1 MMKYKALV
9 ASAATA
15 IVLGVPLPASAQLSS
30 LGPAPATGT
39 GLGTVSTVL
48 TLQNNGTES
57 ACIGPVGVTTC
68 VLGDAKTGAAQTNLY
83 TLGTFPTL
91 TGSNLRLILN
101 FNEPSAAVGGTLNNA
116 TLTVYNGTTALFNSS
131 SGSVSFPNTYSGIGS
146 SGFAFGLSA
155 SDAAM
160 FDSILSQSGSASY
173 TLGLNASLSGVS
185 GGPETF
191 YIGQVPGGSPSTVP
205 EPSSMALL
213 GTGLVGLVPV
223 MRRKL
228 RK

>member
-15 IVLGVPLPASAQLSS
+15 VVLGVPLPASAQLSS
-30 LGPAPATGT
+30 LGPAPSGGT
-39 GLGTVSTVL
+39 GLGSVSTVL
-48 TLQNNGTES
+48 TLQNKGSES
-57 ACIGPVGVTTC
+57 ACVGPVGVTTC
-68 VLGDAKTGAAQTNLY
+68 VLGDAKTGASQTNLY
-83 TLGTFPTL
+83 TLGAFPSL

-101 FNEPSAAVGGTLNNA
+101 FNEPSAAAGATLNNA

-131 SGSVSFPNTYSGIGS
+131 TGSVAFPTTYPGVGN

-155 SDAAM
+155 SDAAL
-160 FDSILSQSGSASY
+160 FNSLLSQSGSANY
-173 TLGLNASLSGVS
+173 TLGLSASLSGVS

-191 YIGQVPGGSPSTVP
+191 YIGQAAGAPPSTVP

-213 GTGLVGLVPV
+213 GTGLLGLVPV
-223 MRRKL
+223 VRRKL